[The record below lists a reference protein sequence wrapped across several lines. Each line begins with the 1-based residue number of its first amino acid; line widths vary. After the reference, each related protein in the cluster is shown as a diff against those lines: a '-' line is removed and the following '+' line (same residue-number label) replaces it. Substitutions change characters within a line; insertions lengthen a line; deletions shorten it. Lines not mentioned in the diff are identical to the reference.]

1 MKSLNIN
8 KIEMR
13 VLKICFFIIV
23 CIILYYIMVIFF
35 VEKKNEMYLY
45 FK

>member
-13 VLKICFFIIV
+13 VLKIRFFIIV